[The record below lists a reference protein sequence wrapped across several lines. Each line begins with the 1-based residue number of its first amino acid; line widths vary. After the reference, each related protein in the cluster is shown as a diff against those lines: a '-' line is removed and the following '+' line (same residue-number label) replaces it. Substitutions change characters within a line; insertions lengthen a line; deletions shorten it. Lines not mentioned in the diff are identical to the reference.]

1 MAAGGGERIYTLY
14 NLNIHNVTDFP
25 ATTIGGNSTV
35 GAGKTLF
42 LERDCF
48 TETDLLT
55 KTGSGQT

>member
-42 LERDCF
+42 FGARLF
-48 TETDLLT
+48 Y
-55 KTGSGQT
+55 